1 MKKIKGFNPKYISWI
16 SIILALLMITTAFL
30 VIRRIELSMLH
41 ILKKEGFA
49 LLGSMI
55 TSSENSIKATNITDE
70 LIEEQLVEN
79 AKAVDLMGKLDKEKL
94 LTIANEMHL
103 MRIDVYNLHKKLI
116 LSSSM
121 YKGKNL
127 KPPSSLQFI
136 FSRRSKIMSFKTDEG
151 NFGVALKRLNSSD
164 IIVCYADSK
173 YISSFKQSIGI
184 GNLIQKISREAGI
197 EYVLLQNEEGI
208 VFATKN
214 IEKMKKIS
222 KDPFLKNALLS
233 NKEDSRE
240 LIFDGRKVLEVVKP
254 FSIDNTP
261 YGIFRLGLSLDDY
274 NTVLSDTKKHIVI
287 LSLFLFLI
295 GFVIIGFLVTS
306 QNYKLL
312 NESYLQMETFTGKV
326 TDGINIAIVS
336 IDKDLIITF
345 INKKVNSMFSLSE
358 NLVGRNYNLFFPED
372 EILLQKS
379 LQLKKSIDEVEKE
392 YILPSGRKKP
402 LGITTSLLTD
412 DKGNI
417 IGATALVRDLTLIKK
432 LKSEAEEKDRL
443 KTIGELAAGVAHEIR
458 NPLNAL
464 RLSIEKLK
472 SEAKKE
478 DTLKLLKIISEEIE
492 RIEKTVGDFL
502 SFTKPFQ
509 LSFKPLKLNPI
520 LEETISLLQ
529 EKAFGRGI
537 MIKKEFS
544 LLSPIMG
551 DETALRK
558 VFMNLLR
565 NSIEAIT
572 NAGEIVVKT
581 YKLKDGINVSI
592 KDNGEGMDETNIENI
607 FVPYYSKKKGGTGL
621 GMSIAKRIVESH
633 NGSIYVKSK
642 KGEGTEIIVTF
653 PVAEK
658 LEQK

>member
-295 GFVIIGFLVTS
+295 G
-306 QNYKLL
+306 
-312 NESYLQMETFTGKV
+312 
-326 TDGINIAIVS
+326 
-336 IDKDLIITF
+336 
-345 INKKVNSMFSLSE
+345 FSLSE